1 MSPLRNRLAALRG
14 DERGAIAVMTALL
27 LVVALGFV
35 GLGVDVGVNYTA
47 RREAQGA
54 ADSAAFSAAVA
65 RMAGETPTA
74 AEAAAKAVAAN
85 YGLVESDPGVDVAV
99 NQPPTQGAL
108 AGKAGAV
115 EVIVSRPGRRFF
127 GQLLGV
133 AASTVRARAVAT
145 VGANGDGCVI
155 AFNAEVTWAVLE
167 NGTPD
172 VNLQH
177 CSMYVNSK
185 DPKGLYLNGSGKLH
199 ASALYL
205 AGSYGT
211 NGNVTVDVPAD
222 KIFKGQTPIPDP
234 YKDVQEKLRPYNG
247 CDYNGYSSAAS
258 GTVNISHPADPETP
272 VVFCNGLK
280 LNGSTTVNFA
290 PGVYV
295 VDRGTFLINGSGA
308 INAPGV
314 TFVLTSS
321 TGSSYANLTMNGTA
335 RLNATA
341 PTGGATAGLLFMQDQ
356 KAPTTGIN
364 TTNVVNGN
372 AGATIQGALYFPKQK
387 VTYNGNAVAAPGRC
401 TQLMADTISFNGTP
415 NFQSDCAGTGTRGVG
430 GVATRLVE

>member
-115 EVIVSRPGRRFF
+115 EVIVSRPGRRVV

-133 AASTVRARAVAT
+133 AASTIRARAVAT
-145 VGANGDGCVI
+145 VGSSGNGCVI
-155 AFNAEVTWAVLE
+155 AFNAEVNWAVLE
-167 NGTPD
+167 SGAAD

-177 CSMYVNSK
+177 CAMYVNSK
-185 DPKGLYLNGSGKLH
+185 DPKGLYFNGNGKLH
-199 ASALYL
+199 ADALSL
-205 AGSYGT
+205 AGDYGT
-211 NGNVTVDVPAD
+211 NGHVTVDVPPSR
-222 KIFKGQTPIPDP
+222 IFKGQTPIADP
-234 YKDVQEKLRPYNG
+234 YKDVKIPPYNG
-247 CDYNGYSSAAS
+247 CDYNGYNSPAS
-258 GTVNISHPADPETP
+258 GTVNIPHPGAPETP
-272 VVFCNGLK
+272 VVFCNGVTF
-280 LNGSTTVNFA
+280 NGSATVNFA

-295 VDRGTFLINGSGA
+295 MDRGTFLLNGSGTV
-308 INAPGV
+308 NAPGV
-314 TFVLTSS
+314 TFILTSS
-321 TGSSYANLTMNGTA
+321 TGSSYANLRMNGTGN
-335 RLNATA
+335 LNATA
-341 PTGGATAGLLFMQDQ
+341 PTGGPTAGLLFMQDRN
-356 KAPTTGIN
+356 APTTGLN
-364 TTNVVNGN
+364 TTNLINGT
-372 AGATIQGALYFPKQK
+372 AASTIQGGLYFPKQK
-387 VTYNGNAVAAPGRC
+387 VTYNGTATTAPGRC

-415 NFQSDCAGTGTRGVG
+415 NFQSDCAGAGTRGIG
-430 GVATRLVE
+430 GSATKLVE